1 MRINFKSYSNYNLK
15 LSLPKILQKVQY
27 YGFFNKGFV
36 SLPKKIERFTVLRSP
51 HVDKKSRE
59 QFEIK
64 VFSKSLD
71 LAVDLGDIY
80 KKQNLKF
87 LLNFIKNSASGI
99 SVTIRYLI

>member
-1 MRINFKSYSNYNLK
+1 MLWGLEFQKKQKQLSGITQK
-15 LSLPKILQKVQY
+15 LLELLPHRMKAAL
-27 YGFFNKGFV
+27 
-36 SLPKKIERFTVLRSP
+36 
-51 HVDKKSRE
+51 
-59 QFEIK
+59 K